1 MATLN
6 PKASSKTH
14 DKELQLVKQQT
25 RQNHKKKSSFNLK
38 GGRKRG
44 KRTKNKWDKQRTNIK
59 MRDLNVTTN
68 HMQCKCSDCLD
79 KKARPSP
86 MLLLREGIVLEI
98 RERSQENPKY
108 LETKQHTPK

>member
-1 MATLN
+1 
-6 PKASSKTH
+6 
-14 DKELQLVKQQT
+14 
-25 RQNHKKKSSFNLK
+25 
-38 GGRKRG
+38 
-44 KRTKNKWDKQRTNIK
+44 

-68 HMQCKCSDCLD
+68 HMQYKCSDCLD

-108 LETKQHTPK
+108 LETK